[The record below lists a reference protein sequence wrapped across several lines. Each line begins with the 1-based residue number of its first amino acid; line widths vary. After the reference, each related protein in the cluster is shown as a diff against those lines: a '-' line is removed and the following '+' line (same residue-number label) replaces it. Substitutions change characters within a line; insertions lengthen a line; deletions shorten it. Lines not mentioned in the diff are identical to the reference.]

1 MEYCHRI
8 NRIRE
13 TVLSINKKGKITNK
27 EYRTMFNI
35 SDRTSLTDLN
45 DLRGKGLLEKTGITG
60 RGIAYNLTRNKPE
73 KPETNPKVV
82 YM

>member
-13 TVLSINKKGKITNK
+13 TVLSINKKGKIANR

-35 SDRTSLTDLN
+35 SDRNALTDLN
-45 DLRGKGLLEKTGITG
+45 DLSEKDLLKKTGITG

-73 KPETNPKVV
+73 KPETNPK
-82 YM
+82 